1 MFFLIVSLYFLLQFT
16 DEKSCKMN
24 YQMTLIT
31 YESAVVKDGIE
42 GLVGG
47 VVGGEPAVPVHVH
60 QA

>member
-1 MFFLIVSLYFLLQFT
+1 
-16 DEKSCKMN
+16 MN
-24 YQMTLIT
+24 YQLAPIT

-47 VVGGEPAVPVHVH
+47 VVGGEPAVPVHIH